1 MAMAGTGARP
11 VRRGCYALPLL
22 LGCTLLCTL
31 LGLGIGAVSI
41 PPLDVLAILARQV
54 GLLPALDAFQQSE
67 VVLVAIRLPRVVLGV
82 MAGAVLA
89 VAGAA
94 IQGLFRNPLAD
105 PGLVGV
111 APGAAF
117 GAVAAIV
124 FGTRLGLGPTGLLGP
139 WLLPLAAFLGGL
151 VATLVVSRIATRE
164 GNTDVTTML
173 LAGIAVNAVAMAGV
187 GLFLFA
193 SDDRQLR
200 EATFWMMGSL
210 AGVSWHTLLPAL
222 LCMAA
227 PLLLLPFRARALN
240 ALLLGEADAFHSG
253 FDVER
258 TKRAIVVLAA
268 LGTGA
273 AVALSGVIGFVGL
286 IAPHLA
292 RSLVGPDHRRLL
304 PAAACVGACLMLL
317 ADLVARTVVVPAE
330 LPIGVLTSGLGGPF
344 FIWLLARRRIGW
356 GG

>member
-1 MAMAGTGARP
+1 MAAAGTTTT
-11 VRRGCYALPLL
+11 VRRRGRGALPLL
-22 LGCTLLCTL
+22 AACTLACVL
-31 LGLGIGAVSI
+31 LGLAIGAVSI
-41 PPLDVLAILARQV
+41 PPMEVLAILGRRL
-54 GLLPALDAFQQSE
+54 GLLPPLESFDQDGT
-67 VVLVAIRLPRVVLGV
+67 VLVAIRLPRVALGILG
-82 MAGAVLA
+82 GAILA

-117 GAVAAIV
+117 AAVAAIV
-124 FGTRLGLGPTGLLGP
+124 FGNRIGLGPTGLLGP
-139 WLLPLAAFLGGL
+139 WLLPLAAFVGAL
-151 VATLVVSRIATRE
+151 VATWIVGGIATRD

-187 GLFLFA
+187 GACLFL

-210 AGVSWHTLLPAL
+210 AGVSWHTLAPAMLFMALPL
-222 LCMAA
+222 V
-227 PLLLLPFRARALN
+227 LLPFRARALN

-258 TKRAIVVLAA
+258 TKQAIVILVA

-286 IAPHLA
+286 IAPHVA

-317 ADLVARTVVVPAE
+317 ADLAARTVVVPAE